1 MPFYTLREFSLSY
14 THKILLP
21 QQEIELFYDH
31 IKIEIRSTDE
41 KHGHDCGEL
50 KFTLCVQQTYNEMNF
65 TQACFLFIVSRDKNR
80 HSLIQLKLASNSQ
93 WHQIHS
99 GEHRYRILGPVA
111 AVAYF
116 LPKLTN

>member
-1 MPFYTLREFSLSY
+1 LPLYILRESSLSY

-50 KFTLCVQQTYNEMNF
+50 KFTLGAQQKYNEMNF

-80 HSLIQLKLASNSQ
+80 HSLIQLQLASNSQ
-93 WHQIHS
+93 LRTQVQNSWS
-99 GEHRYRILGPVA
+99 GSCSRLFSSQV
-111 AVAYF
+111 
-116 LPKLTN
+116 NN